1 MSSGAELDV
10 GSACALPAKLNSIG
24 QGSQA
29 VEFSASFAKHGSN
42 SPACN
47 GISSAD
53 SLLNS
58 AKSASSS
65 RRESAQFAAARSSY
79 SR

>member
-10 GSACALPAKLNSIG
+10 GSACALPAKLTSIG

-47 GISSAD
+47 GLSSAD
-53 SLLNS
+53 SLLNW
-58 AKSASSS
+58 AESASSS
-65 RRESAQFAAARSSY
+65 KESARFAAARSSY